1 MVATYRLAI
10 TDREYTQWNWLEQ
23 DESVLAAALK
33 IQPCEHKLLHGDL
46 IEMTEE
52 ASADKADAP
61 FKIIDSPYRQ
71 QTEIPGVLIID
82 GNTYG
87 RAAAQGRKL
96 LYKCIPD
103 AIHLPCFLVPY
114 EEKVE
119 FVKTKVNKY
128 VTFRLKEWTAKH
140 PLGLLVQT
148 YGDTSDIEA
157 YTQYQL
163 QCKALNASIKTLHA
177 ITLRAMRETTL
188 GPIPLY
194 YESTPIEDRRQT
206 HTVLSIDPP
215 GCVDIDDA
223 VGIQRLGE
231 HVKILSIY
239 IANVPMILE
248 YYDIWNDLT
257 DRISTIYLPNKKIPM
272 LPVALSE
279 HICSLREKEDRVAFA
294 LDVHIDHYRVTA
306 IKFNSVIIKV
316 EKNYAYE
323 EPALRN
329 HVAYKDILD
338 MVRALNGKM
347 YKAYLP
353 HIATSHEVV
362 EYCMLLMNHECAKQL
377 KAKNRGIFRSAL
389 LKNKTAAAEYEDF
402 PTNVKH
408 IIQNAAGEY
417 CAAAHLR
424 PHELIG
430 VECYAHITSPIRRLV
445 DCVNMLEMQEDY
457 FTKSAGAMRFS
468 AKWHQKIAELNTKTR
483 AIRKLQNEVT
493 LLSCHQKNAEKVYAG
508 IVFDKTAITNL
519 SITGPNYKYRI
530 YITELKLLTAL
541 YTDKNVENYATVN
554 VTTHFFLE
562 EAKMTKK
569 IRLQML

>member
-1 MVATYRLAI
+1 MYRLAI
-10 TDREYTQWNWLEQ
+10 SDRDYTDWNWFDQNEQ
-23 DESVLAAALK
+23 PALAAATAAATALA

-46 IEMTEE
+46 IELAEE
-52 ASADKADAP
+52 ASAK

-71 QTEIPGVLIID
+71 QAEIPGVLIID

-87 RAAAQGRKL
+87 RGTGRKL

-114 EEKVE
+114 EEKIE
-119 FVKTKVNKY
+119 FNKTKVNKY
-128 VTFRLKEWTAKH
+128 VTFRLKEWTTKH
-140 PLGLLVQT
+140 PVGTLVQT
-148 YGDTSDIEA
+148 YGNTSDIEA

-163 QCKALNASIKTLHA
+163 ECKALNDNIKALHA
-177 ITLRAMRETTL
+177 MTLRALRETTL

-194 YESTPIEDRRQT
+194 YENTPIEDRRQT
-206 HTVLSIDPP
+206 HTILSIDPP

-223 VGIQRLGE
+223 IGIQRVGE
-231 HVKILSIY
+231 HTKILSIY

-248 YYDIWNDLT
+248 YYNIWEHLT
-257 DRISTIYLPNKKIPM
+257 DRISTIYLPTKKIPM
-272 LPVALSE
+272 LPVALSD

-294 LDVHIDHYRVTA
+294 MDVHINHSRVTA
-306 IKFNSVIIKV
+306 IKFNSVLIKV
-316 EKNYAYE
+316 EKNCAYE

-329 HVAYKDILD
+329 HAAYKDILD
-338 MVRALNGKM
+338 TVRALNGKI

-353 HIATSHEVV
+353 NIASSHEVV

-430 VECYAHITSPIRRLV
+430 VECYVHITSPIRRLV
-445 DCVNMLEMQEDY
+445 DCVNMLEMQEAY
-457 FTKSAGAMRFS
+457 FKKSAGAMRFS

-483 AIRKLQNEVT
+483 AIRKLQNEVA
-493 LLSCHQKNAEKVYAG
+493 LLSCHQKNEQQVYAG
-508 IVFDKTAITNL
+508 IVFDKTAIT
-519 SITGPNYKYRI
+519 TTTTTHTRYKYRI